1 MSINPTLVPRIALN
15 DGTSIPQIGFGT
27 WQVAPA
33 DAEPSVSEALTVGY
47 RHIDTAAVYANE
59 AEVGQAIASSDVPRD
74 EIYVTTKLWNPDHGY
89 DEAMRAF
96 DLSMGKLGLEQLDLY
111 LIHWQC
117 VQFDKYVDTWRA
129 LVDLRASGRVR
140 SIGVSNFKEPAL
152 RAIIDATGVVPV
164 LNQVELHPWS
174 PQASLRA
181 LHAELGIATES
192 WSPLASGE
200 LLDDPLLATIADK
213 YGSRPRR
220 SSSAGTCSWA
230 SSSCPSRSPRAASP
244 RTSTCST
251 SSWMRTTWLPSP
263 LWRVAD
269 APGRTRTSTS
279 NSAGSPTSL
288 AGEVTP
294 VSFAPLVPS
303 RVLVPVFPA
312 AYGGNFLEW
321 CPWRS

>member
-1 MSINPTLVPRIALN
+1 MSVDPGLVPRVDLN

-140 SIGVSNFKEPAL
+140 SIGVSNFKESAL

-174 PQASLRA
+174 PQESLRA

-213 YGSRPRR
+213 HGKSTAQVLIRWHLQLGLIALPK
-220 SSSAGTCSWA
+220 SIT
-230 SSSCPSRSPRAASP
+230 PSRIAQNIDVFDFTLDDDDMAAIATLESGR
-244 RTSTCST
+244 RTG
-251 SSWMRTTWLPSP
+251 PDP
-263 LWRVAD
+263 D
-269 APGRTRTSTS
+269 
-279 NSAGSPTSL
+279 
-288 AGEVTP
+288 E
-294 VSFAPLVPS
+294 
-303 RVLVPVFPA
+303 
-312 AYGGNFLEW
+312 YLELGW
-321 CPWRS
+321 

>member
-1 MSINPTLVPRIALN
+1 MAVDPALVPRIPLN

-27 WQVAPA
+27 WQVAPE
-33 DAEPSVSEALTVGY
+33 DAEPSVSEALRVGY

-59 AEVGQAIASSDVPRD
+59 AEVGQALAKSDLARD
-74 EIYVTTKLWNPDHGY
+74 DVYVTTKLWNPDHGY

-174 PQASLRA
+174 PQTALRE

-192 WSPLASGE
+192 WSPLASGQ
-200 LLDDPLLATIADK
+200 LLDDPTLAVIAEKHGKSTAQVMIRWHLQLGLIVLPKSITPVRIAQNIDVFDFVLDADDMATIATLES
-213 YGSRPRR
+213 GRR
-220 SSSAGTCSWA
+220 TG
-230 SSSCPSRSPRAASP
+230 PDP
-244 RTSTCST
+244 
-251 SSWMRTTWLPSP
+251 
-263 LWRVAD
+263 D
-269 APGRTRTSTS
+269 
-279 NSAGSPTSL
+279 
-288 AGEVTP
+288 E
-294 VSFAPLVPS
+294 
-303 RVLVPVFPA
+303 
-312 AYGGNFLEW
+312 YLELGW
-321 CPWRS
+321 

>member
-213 YGSRPRR
+213 HGKSTAQVLIRWHLQLGLIVLPK
-220 SSSAGTCSWA
+220 SIT
-230 SSSCPSRSPRAASP
+230 PSRIAQNIDVFDFELDADDMAAIATLESGR
-244 RTSTCST
+244 RTG
-251 SSWMRTTWLPSP
+251 PDP
-263 LWRVAD
+263 D
-269 APGRTRTSTS
+269 
-279 NSAGSPTSL
+279 
-288 AGEVTP
+288 E
-294 VSFAPLVPS
+294 
-303 RVLVPVFPA
+303 
-312 AYGGNFLEW
+312 YLELGW
-321 CPWRS
+321 

>member
-1 MSINPTLVPRIALN
+1 MAVDPALVPRIPLN

-27 WQVAPA
+27 WQVAPE
-33 DAEPSVSEALTVGY
+33 DAEPSVSEALRVGY

-59 AEVGQAIASSDVPRD
+59 AEVGQALVKSDLARD
-74 EIYVTTKLWNPDHGY
+74 DVYVTTKLWNPDHGY

-152 RAIIDATGVVPV
+152 RTIIDATGVVPV

-174 PQASLRA
+174 PQTALRE

-192 WSPLASGE
+192 WSPLASGQ
-200 LLDDPLLATIADK
+200 LLDDPTLAVIAEKHGKSTAQVMIRWHLQLGLIVLPKSITPVRIAQNIDVFDFELDDDDMATIASLES
-213 YGSRPRR
+213 GRR
-220 SSSAGTCSWA
+220 TG
-230 SSSCPSRSPRAASP
+230 PDP
-244 RTSTCST
+244 
-251 SSWMRTTWLPSP
+251 
-263 LWRVAD
+263 D
-269 APGRTRTSTS
+269 
-279 NSAGSPTSL
+279 
-288 AGEVTP
+288 E
-294 VSFAPLVPS
+294 
-303 RVLVPVFPA
+303 
-312 AYGGNFLEW
+312 YLELGW
-321 CPWRS
+321 

>member
-1 MSINPTLVPRIALN
+1 MAVDPALVPRIPLN

-27 WQVAPA
+27 WQVAPE
-33 DAEPSVSEALTVGY
+33 DAEPSVSEALRVGY

-59 AEVGQAIASSDVPRD
+59 AEVGQALAKSDLARD
-74 EIYVTTKLWNPDHGY
+74 DIYVTTKLWNPDHGY

-174 PQASLRA
+174 PQTALRE

-192 WSPLASGE
+192 WSPLASGQ
-200 LLDDPLLATIADK
+200 LLDDPTLAVIAEKHGKSTAQVMIRWHLQLGLIVLPKSITPVRIAQNIDVFDFVLDADDMATIATLES
-213 YGSRPRR
+213 GRR
-220 SSSAGTCSWA
+220 TG
-230 SSSCPSRSPRAASP
+230 PDP
-244 RTSTCST
+244 
-251 SSWMRTTWLPSP
+251 
-263 LWRVAD
+263 D
-269 APGRTRTSTS
+269 
-279 NSAGSPTSL
+279 
-288 AGEVTP
+288 E
-294 VSFAPLVPS
+294 
-303 RVLVPVFPA
+303 
-312 AYGGNFLEW
+312 YLELGW
-321 CPWRS
+321 

>member
-1 MSINPTLVPRIALN
+1 MAVDPALVPRIPLN

-27 WQVAPA
+27 WQVAPE
-33 DAEPSVSEALTVGY
+33 DAEPSVSEALRVGY

-59 AEVGQAIASSDVPRD
+59 AEVGQALVKSDLARD
-74 EIYVTTKLWNPDHGY
+74 DVYVTTKLWNPDHGY

-152 RAIIDATGVVPV
+152 RTIIDATGVVPV

-174 PQASLRA
+174 PQTALRE

-192 WSPLASGE
+192 WSPLASGQ
-200 LLDDPLLATIADK
+200 LLDDPTLAVIAEKHGKSTAQVMIRWHLQLGLIVLPKSITPVRIAQNIDVFDFVLDADDMATIATLES
-213 YGSRPRR
+213 GRR
-220 SSSAGTCSWA
+220 TG
-230 SSSCPSRSPRAASP
+230 PDP
-244 RTSTCST
+244 
-251 SSWMRTTWLPSP
+251 
-263 LWRVAD
+263 D
-269 APGRTRTSTS
+269 
-279 NSAGSPTSL
+279 
-288 AGEVTP
+288 E
-294 VSFAPLVPS
+294 
-303 RVLVPVFPA
+303 
-312 AYGGNFLEW
+312 YLELGW
-321 CPWRS
+321 